1 MFINNSFFPGE
12 TQMSTSKIH
21 LDDLFDSLLIG
32 ATGVASFVFVC
43 TMIITM
49 L

>member
-1 MFINNSFFPGE
+1 MFINNSFFQE

-32 ATGVASFVFVC
+32 ATGVASFAFVC